1 MQTSSQELP
10 PPHSLP
16 SSAPVTRHS
25 SLAGRCATFAVRNQC
40 RPFSVFTSPKPR
52 GRCNA
57 FRLAWL
63 REHSRGFTLRKGPGR
78 SRAFTL
84 VEILAV
90 IAIIL
95 VLMVLL
101 APAFTSLKPAG
112 DITSAAYTIK
122 GLLDQARTYAM
133 ANNTYSWVGF
143 YEENT
148 TATAPTNSAPPY
160 SGKGRILTAS
170 VYSVDGTKIFDNDA
184 TSAALPP
191 ARIQQIGKLTK
202 IEGLHVAD
210 VGAPPSSTPNP
221 TPQASSLAA
230 RSGLP
235 YTENSLIVPPGDHYN
250 RVSSDS
256 ADTTKF
262 KFTTQ
267 NYTFYKTV
275 RFDPRGEANINSTYE
290 LRHVAEIG
298 LRPTHG
304 DVVDI
309 NSPNVVAIQFTGVGG
324 NVKIYRQ

>member
-1 MQTSSQELP
+1 MPTSSQELP
-10 PPHSLP
+10 RPRSLP
-16 SSAPVTRHS
+16 GSSLTTRHS
-25 SLAGRCATFAVRNQC
+25 SLAGRCANFAVRG
-40 RPFSVFTSPKPR
+40 RTAFTAFTLPKPR
-52 GRCNA
+52 GR
-57 FRLAWL
+57 F
-63 REHSRGFTLRKGPGR
+63 S
-78 SRAFTL
+78 AFTL
-84 VEILAV
+84 VELLVV

-95 VLMVLL
+95 TLTLLL

-112 DITSAAYTIK
+112 DTTNAAYTIK
-122 GLLDQARTYAM
+122 GALDQARTYAM

-148 TATAPTNSAPPY
+148 TATAPTSSLPPY
-160 SGKGRILTAS
+160 PGKGRVLTAS
-170 VYSVDGTKIFDNDA
+170 VYSVDGTKIFDNTA

-191 ARIQQIGKLTK
+191 DRIKQIGKLTRL
-202 IEGLHVAD
+202 EGLHVAD
-210 VGAPPSSTPNP
+210 IGAPPSPTPNP

-262 KFTTQ
+262 NFAAE
-267 NYTFYKTV
+267 NYTFFKTV
-275 RFDPRGEANINSTYE
+275 RFDPSGQAKINSTYD

-304 DVVDI
+304 DVVDT

>member
-1 MQTSSQELP
+1 MPTSPLELP
-10 PPHSLP
+10 PPCSSPKSHHS
-16 SSAPVTRHS
+16 T
-25 SLAGRCATFAVRNQC
+25 LAGPRLKFALR
-40 RPFSVFTSPKPR
+40 RRRTALAAFTPKLR
-52 GRCNA
+52 GR
-57 FRLAWL
+57 F
-63 REHSRGFTLRKGPGR
+63 S
-78 SRAFTL
+78 AFTL
-84 VEILAV
+84 VELLVV

-95 VLMVLL
+95 VLTLL
-101 APAFTSLKPAG
+101 LTPAFTSLKPAG
-112 DITSAAYTIK
+112 DVTSAAYTIE
-122 GLLDQARTYAM
+122 GALDQARTYAM

-148 TATAPTNSAPPY
+148 TDTAPTSSLPPY
-160 SGKGRILTAS
+160 PGKGRVLTAS
-170 VYSVDGTKIFDNDA
+170 VYSVDGTKIFENIA

-191 ARIQQIGKLTK
+191 DRIKQIGKLTRM
-202 IEGLHVAD
+202 EGLHVAD
-210 VGAPPSSTPNP
+210 IGAPPSPTPNP

-230 RSGLP
+230 RSALP

-262 KFTTQ
+262 NFAAE

-275 RFDPRGEANINSTYE
+275 RFDPRGQANINSTYD

-304 DVVDI
+304 DVVDV
-309 NSPNVVAIQFTGVGG
+309 NNPNVAAIQFTGVGG